1 MPDISPNC
9 QVCGANPGERCG
21 SGGLHLAAR
30 CPINISAL
38 DGMEDDRN
46 EISIGELSNMA
57 NRKAPLD
64 SFGGSFSFR
73 RSEDSFESAWSIMKE
88 DDSKYAG
95 TSKCPCRQ
103 GYNPCDD
110 PKCNEWH
117 KRNN

>member
-9 QVCGANPGERCG
+9 QVCGANPGEPCG
-21 SGGLHLAAR
+21 KGGLHLAAR

-46 EISIGELSNMA
+46 EISIGELGNMM
-57 NRKAPLD
+57 
-64 SFGGSFSFR
+64 R